1 MAEYVYTAVSKDGKK
16 TKGTVEAPNL
26 ERARAMVRNQG
37 LTPTKVAEATIFNKE
52 LNISIGSPVKP
63 RDLSV
68 FCRQFESI
76 LNAGVP
82 IVQALEM
89 LSGQTENKAFAKA
102 ISDVQTDVKKG
113 SSLSEALRSRPKIF
127 PELLVNMVEAG
138 EASGNLE
145 NAMSRMSVQFEKSAK
160 LTALIKK
167 AMIYPIVIL
176 VVAFGVLIAMSVIV
190 IPQFVKMF
198 KDMGAELPL
207 ITRMVMAFSDFLIHK
222 WYILIAVVGAA
233 VFGLT
238 SFGKTE
244 TGKVVYGTMAIKAPI
259 FGKLVVKSNSASFAR
274 TLSTLVCAGIS
285 ISDSLEIASRSI
297 KNILFRRVL
306 VDARREVEQGVPLS
320 TPLRRS
326 GLFPLMIPQMIG
338 IGEETGNID
347 GMLTKAAD
355 YYEDEVEIATASLTT
370 MMEPLIIVVLGVI
383 VGVLVLAM
391 YMPMISMYQ
400 GMENL

>member
-1 MAEYVYTAVSKDGKK
+1 MAEYVYTAVSKDGRK
-16 TKGTVEAPNL
+16 TKGTIEAPNL
-26 ERARAMVRNQG
+26 ERARAMVKNQG
-37 LTPTKVAEATIFNKE
+37 LTPTKVSEATMFNKE
-52 LNISIGSPVKP
+52 INISLGSPVKP

-89 LSGQTENKAFAKA
+89 LAGQTENKVFAKA

-113 SSLSEALRSRPKIF
+113 SSLSEAMRSRPKVF

-145 NAMSRMSVQFEKSAK
+145 NAMNRMSVQFEKSAK

-176 VVAFGVLIAMSVIV
+176 IVAFGVLILMSIVV
-190 IPQFVKMF
+190 IPQFAKMF
-198 KDMGAELPL
+198 ATMGSELPL
-207 ITRMVMAFSDFLIHK
+207 ITRVVMAFSDFLIHR
-222 WYILIAVVGAA
+222 WYILIVAVGAVV
-233 VFGLT
+233 FGFT

-306 VDARREVEQGVPLS
+306 ADARREVEQGVPLS

-326 GLFPLMIPQMIG
+326 GMFPLMIPQMIG

-383 VGVLVLAM
+383 VAVLVLAM
-391 YMPMISMYQ
+391 YMPMISMYK
-400 GMENL
+400 GLDNL

>member
-1 MAEYVYTAVSKDGKK
+1 MAEFVYTAVSKDGKK

-37 LTPTKVAEATIFNKE
+37 LTPTKVSEATMFNKE

-113 SSLSEALRSRPKIF
+113 SSLSEAMRSRPKVF

-145 NAMSRMSVQFEKSAK
+145 NAMNRMSVQFEKSAK

-167 AMIYPIVIL
+167 AMIYPVVIL
-176 VVAFGVLIAMSVIV
+176 VVAFAVLIVMSIVV
-190 IPQFVKMF
+190 IPQFAKMF
-198 KDMGAELPL
+198 KSMGSELPL
-207 ITRMVMAFSDFLIHK
+207 ITRVVMAFSDFLMHK
-222 WYILIAVVGAA
+222 WYLLIVIVGA
-233 VFGLT
+233 VLFGFI

-244 TGKVVYGTMAIKAPI
+244 TGKVIYGTMAIKAPI

-306 VDARREVEQGVPLS
+306 ADARKEVEQGVPLS

-326 GLFPLMIPQMIG
+326 GMFPLMIPQMIG

-383 VGVLVLAM
+383 VAVLVLAM

-400 GMENL
+400 GLDNL

>member
-16 TKGTVEAPNL
+16 TKGTIEAPNL

-113 SSLSEALRSRPKIF
+113 SSLSEAMRNRPKIF

-145 NAMSRMSVQFEKSAK
+145 NAMNRMSVQFEKSAK

-176 VVAFGVLIAMSVIV
+176 VVAFGVLIAMSVFV

-198 KDMGAELPL
+198 EDMGAELPL
-207 ITRMVMAFSDFLIHK
+207 ITRMVMAFSNFLIHK

-326 GLFPLMIPQMIG
+326 GMFPLMIPQMIG

>member
-16 TKGTVEAPNL
+16 TKGTIEAPNL
-26 ERARAMVRNQG
+26 ERVRAMVRNQG

-113 SSLSEALRSRPKIF
+113 SSLSEAMRNRPKIF

-145 NAMSRMSVQFEKSAK
+145 NAMNRMSVQFEKSAK

-176 VVAFGVLIAMSVIV
+176 VVAFGVLIAMSVFV

-198 KDMGAELPL
+198 EDMGAELPL
-207 ITRMVMAFSDFLIHK
+207 ITRMVMAFSNFLIHK

-326 GLFPLMIPQMIG
+326 GMFPLMIPQMIG

>member
-16 TKGTVEAPNL
+16 TKGTIEAPNL

-37 LTPTKVAEATIFNKE
+37 LTPTKVSEATMFNKE
-52 LNISIGSPVKP
+52 INISIGSPVKP

-76 LNAGVP
+76 LNAGVT

-89 LSGQTENKAFAKA
+89 LAGQTENKVFAKA

-113 SSLSEALRSRPKIF
+113 SSLSEAMRSRPKVF

-145 NAMSRMSVQFEKSAK
+145 NAMNRMSVQFEKNAK

-176 VVAFGVLIAMSVIV
+176 IVAFGVLILMSIVV
-190 IPQFVKMF
+190 IPQFAKMF
-198 KDMGAELPL
+198 ATMGSELPL
-207 ITRMVMAFSDFLIHK
+207 ITRMVMAFSNFLIHR
-222 WYILIAVVGAA
+222 WYILIVIVGA
-233 VFGLT
+233 VLFGLI

-326 GLFPLMIPQMIG
+326 GMFPLMIPQMIG

-383 VGVLVLAM
+383 VAVLVLAM
-391 YMPMISMYQ
+391 YMPMISMYK
-400 GMENL
+400 GLDNL

>member
-89 LSGQTENKAFAKA
+89 LSGQTENKVFAKA
-102 ISDVQTDVKKG
+102 IADVQTDVKKG
-113 SSLSEALRSRPKIF
+113 SSLSEAMRSRPKVF

-160 LTALIKK
+160 LTALVKK

-176 VVAFGVLIAMSVIV
+176 VVAFGVLIAMSIVV

-198 KDMGAELPL
+198 ESMGSELPL
-207 ITRMVMAFSDFLIHK
+207 ITRMVMAFSDFLIHR
-222 WYILIAVVGAA
+222 WYILIAAVGAA

-326 GLFPLMIPQMIG
+326 GMFPLMIPQMIG

-370 MMEPLIIVVLGVI
+370 MMEPMIIVVLGVI